1 MSLILVLVYGLEEGA
16 MHILLFS
23 FFSMPY
29 HLGGIGAI
37 SQNTSVTRSCV
48 WLLVTQKTIKRPG
61 LWKGKFAL
69 FQMPATGG
77 GGGEGCVYL
86 SKDLLSPHWQPMG
99 QEFL

>member
-1 MSLILVLVYGLEEGA
+1 MLPKGYVQLYTAEKPVNR
-16 MHILLFS
+16 
-23 FFSMPY
+23 
-29 HLGGIGAI
+29 LG
-37 SQNTSVTRSCV
+37 
-48 WLLVTQKTIKRPG
+48 W
-61 LWKGKFAL
+61 WKGKFAL